1 MLSRLQ
7 NEVRISFASKAES
20 NVSYQSGE
28 DEVRSKPTEPVLFA
42 HNVIALCWTPRKW
55 RQKGQHNTYLLGFP
69 SGYIT
74 LQRTNRRRGGCF
86 EAWETPGYVEIDM
99 GYEMQRHG
107 HLYKIHRF
115 KDSKTWHPS
124 QA

>member
-1 MLSRLQ
+1 MKLKANQLSPQ
-7 NEVRISFASKAES
+7 
-20 NVSYQSGE
+20 
-28 DEVRSKPTEPVLFA
+28 LFA
-42 HNVIALCWTPRKW
+42 HNVIGSVLDTEKIEV
-55 RQKGQHNTYLLGFP
+55 KYNTYLLGFL
-69 SGYIT
+69 SGSIT
-74 LQRTNRRRGGCF
+74 LQRTNRLRGGCF

-107 HLYKIHRF
+107 HLYKIQRF